1 MHYCFPFKPWRCEA
15 FHIGRKSRFDVKSM
29 AGNIIPAIAT
39 TNAEIGGLI
48 VQEALKILG
57 GGVENIRR
65 LCRTVRRGEKRIYYS
80 RFESLHCTS
89 ANYSW
94 ACRTEHFILSSLA
107 NMVCPSAGRR
117 LANATMNILLLVVF
131 KYFPSGWETA
141 LLV

>member
-1 MHYCFPFKPWRCEA
+1 MLSLLSPTKTKHYCFPFKTCRCEA

-80 RFESLHCTS
+80 RFESLHVCKLFMGLPNRTFHSLFTS
-89 ANYSW
+89 KHGLPFRGEE
-94 ACRTEHFILSSLA
+94 ACECYYEYIVTCCF
-107 NMVCPSAGRR
+107 
-117 LANATMNILLLVVF
+117 
-131 KYFPSGWETA
+131 
-141 LLV
+141 